1 MPIFFNTVSK
11 KWYVF
16 NVFFSETFS
25 EDFLLLK
32 ILTIHV
38 VLLYLK
44 TPKHVKHW
52 LSTVILNKLFDE
64 KPLKVQNRE
73 NFVSSFPVWAQA
85 RSKFGIR
92 LSLVVVLKLPQIFR
106 ESEILRSYCS
116 YLFFKQDFFK
126 NSNIVA
132 PRVYFFRSIYTSGSL

>member
-1 MPIFFNTVSK
+1 M
-11 KWYVF
+11 
-16 NVFFSETFS
+16 FFSETFS

-52 LSTVILNKLFDE
+52 LSAVILNKLFDE

-92 LSLVVVLKLPQIFR
+92 LSLVVVLKLP
-106 ESEILRSYCS
+106 
-116 YLFFKQDFFK
+116 K
-126 NSNIVA
+126 NF
-132 PRVYFFRSIYTSGSL
+132 PRV

>member
-1 MPIFFNTVSK
+1 M
-11 KWYVF
+11 
-16 NVFFSETFS
+16 FFSETFS

-44 TPKHVKHW
+44 TPKHVKHR

-64 KPLKVQNRE
+64 KPLKVQNRK

-116 YLFFKQDFFK
+116 YLFFKQDFCK